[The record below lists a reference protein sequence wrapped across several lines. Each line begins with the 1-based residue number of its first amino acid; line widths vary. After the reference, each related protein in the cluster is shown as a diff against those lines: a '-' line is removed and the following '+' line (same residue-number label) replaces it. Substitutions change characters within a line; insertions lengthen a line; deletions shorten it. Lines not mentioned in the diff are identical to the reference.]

1 MFFKLFFLFTVVS
14 LLELAV
20 IIKIGSY
27 LGVFTTILIIVAT
40 AVLGAYLA
48 QMEGLQILSRLQAEL
63 RAGRMPSDT
72 LIEGLL
78 VLAGGLLLLTPGFIT
93 DTLGFL
99 LIIPFSRRWFR
110 ERLKAYFRYKIEVHY
125 FRSVSNRRM

>member
-1 MFFKLFFLFTVVS
+1 MFCELFFLFTVVS

-20 IIKIGSY
+20 IIKVGSY
-27 LGVFTTILIIVAT
+27 LGAFTTILIIVAT

-48 QMEGLQILSRLQAEL
+48 QMEGLQILFRLQAEL
-63 RAGRMPSDT
+63 RAGRMPSDI

-93 DTLGFL
+93 DALGLL

-110 ERLKAYFRYKIEVHY
+110 ERLKVYFRSKIEVHY
-125 FRSVSNRRM
+125 FHSIFNRRI

>member
-1 MFFKLFFLFTVVS
+1 MFFKLFFLFSIVS
-14 LLELAV
+14 LLELAL

-40 AVLGAYLA
+40 ATLGAYLA
-48 QMEGLQILSRLQAEL
+48 QMEGLQVLSQLQAEL
-63 RAGRMPSDT
+63 RAGRMPSDA
-72 LIEGLL
+72 LIDGLL

-93 DTLGFL
+93 DTLGLL

-110 ERLKAYFRYKIEVHY
+110 ERLKAYFRDKIEVHY
-125 FRSVSNRRM
+125 WRI